1 MRHEV
6 KNFGLDKS
14 IKERNA
20 CIVMKGM
27 SYADAG
33 VNIGVEEEAVSNI
46 LSAVDYRSD
55 KVELDGHKLV
65 LCTDGVGSKVMVANE
80 MRRWD
85 TVGID
90 CMAMNVNDA
99 LCMGARPLA
108 FVDYL
113 AVEKTDPAMAE
124 EIGRGLKK
132 GADIAGIPIIGGETA
147 TLPEI
152 IRGFDLAGT
161 CVGVVEHELPKK
173 MNPGDIIVGLGSS
186 GIHSNGYTLARK
198 VFTENGYSYRDT
210 IPGIEGRIGDALL
223 VPTQIYVK
231 EMLELMKTVD
241 VKGIAHITGSGLRK
255 MKRMSGDVCFS
266 IDEPF
271 EPQNIFRVMQ
281 ELGNIS
287 DEEMY
292 QTFNMGMG
300 MAVVVSKEDAD
311 ITLSVLEKHSE
322 VNVKIVGRV
331 KEGTGVEVRSL
342 GLNY

>member
-1 MRHEV
+1 
-6 KNFGLDKS
+6 
-14 IKERNA
+14 
-20 CIVMKGM
+20 MKGM

-33 VNIGVEEEAVSNI
+33 VNIDVEEKAVSNI
-46 LSAVDYRSD
+46 LSAVGYKSD
-55 KVELDGHKLV
+55 RVELDGHKLV

-113 AVEKTDPAMAE
+113 AIEKTDPEMAE
-124 EIGRGLKK
+124 EIGKGLKR

-161 CVGVVEHELPKK
+161 CVGVVEHKLPKK
-173 MNPGDIIVGLGSS
+173 IVPGDIIIGLRSS
-186 GIHSNGYTLARK
+186 GLHSNGYTLARK
-198 VFTENGYSYRDT
+198 VFTENGYSYHDT
-210 IPGIEGRIGDALL
+210 IPELDGKIGDILL

-231 EMLELMKTVD
+231 EILELMNHID

-255 MKRMSGDVCFS
+255 MKRMSHEVCFS
-266 IDEPF
+266 LDEPF
-271 EPQNIFRVMQ
+271 EPQKIFKVMQ
-281 ELGNIS
+281 ELGNIT

-300 MAVVVSKEDAD
+300 MAIVVDEKDTDDA
-311 ITLSVLEKHSE
+311 ISILKKHSE
-322 VNVKIVGRV
+322 VDIKVVGSV
-331 KEGTGVEVRSL
+331 KEGEGVEVPSL
-342 GLNY
+342 GLKY

>member
-1 MRHEV
+1 
-6 KNFGLDKS
+6 
-14 IKERNA
+14 
-20 CIVMKGM
+20 MKGM

-33 VNIGVEEEAVSNI
+33 VNIDVEEKAVSNI
-46 LSAVDYRSD
+46 LSAVGYKSD
-55 KVELDGHKLV
+55 RVELNGHKLV

-113 AVEKTDPAMAE
+113 AIEKTDPAMAE
-124 EIGRGLKK
+124 EIGKGLKR

-152 IRGFDLAGT
+152 IKGFDLAGT

-173 MNPGDIIVGLGSS
+173 IVPGDIIIGLRSS
-186 GIHSNGYTLARK
+186 GLHSNGYTLARK
-198 VFTENGYSYRDT
+198 VFTENGYSYHDT
-210 IPGIEGRIGDALL
+210 IPELDGRIGDILL
-223 VPTQIYVK
+223 TPTQIYVK
-231 EMLELMKTVD
+231 EILELMNHID

-255 MKRMSGDVCFS
+255 MKRMSHEVCFS
-266 IDEPF
+266 LDEPF
-271 EPQNIFRVMQ
+271 EPQEIFKVMQ
-281 ELGNIS
+281 ELGNIT

-300 MAVVVSKEDAD
+300 MAVVVDEKDTDDA
-311 ITLSVLEKHSE
+311 LSILKKHSE
-322 VNVKIVGRV
+322 VDVKVVGSV
-331 KEGTGVEVRSL
+331 KEGEGVEVPSL
-342 GLNY
+342 GLKY

>member
-1 MRHEV
+1 
-6 KNFGLDKS
+6 
-14 IKERNA
+14 
-20 CIVMKGM
+20 MKGM

-33 VNIGVEEEAVSNI
+33 VNIDVEEKAVSNI
-46 LSAVDYRSD
+46 LSAVGYKSD
-55 KVELDGHKLV
+55 KVELNGHKLV

-113 AVEKTDPAMAE
+113 AIEKTDPAMAE
-124 EIGRGLKK
+124 EIGKGLKR

-152 IRGFDLAGT
+152 IKGFDLAGT

-173 MNPGDIIVGLGSS
+173 IVPGDIIIGLRSS
-186 GIHSNGYTLARK
+186 GLHSNGYTLARK
-198 VFTENGYSYRDT
+198 VFAENGYSYHDT
-210 IPGIEGRIGDALL
+210 IPELDGRIGDILL
-223 VPTQIYVK
+223 TPTQIYVK
-231 EMLELMKTVD
+231 EILELMNHID

-255 MKRMSGDVCFS
+255 MKRMSHDVCFS

-271 EPQNIFRVMQ
+271 EPQEIFKVMQ
-281 ELGNIS
+281 ELGNIT

-300 MAVVVSKEDAD
+300 MAVVVDENDVDDS
-311 ITLSVLEKHSE
+311 LSILKKHSE
-322 VNVKIVGRV
+322 VDVKVVGSV
-331 KEGTGVEVRSL
+331 KE
-342 GLNY
+342 

>member
-1 MRHEV
+1 
-6 KNFGLDKS
+6 
-14 IKERNA
+14 
-20 CIVMKGM
+20 MKGM

-33 VNIGVEEEAVSNI
+33 VNIDVEEKAVSNI
-46 LSAVDYRSD
+46 LSAVGYKSD
-55 KVELDGHKLV
+55 KVELNGHKLV

-113 AVEKTDPAMAE
+113 AIEKTDPAMAE
-124 EIGRGLKK
+124 EIGKGLKR

-152 IRGFDLAGT
+152 IKGFDLAGT

-173 MNPGDIIVGLGSS
+173 IVPGDIIIGLRSS
-186 GIHSNGYTLARK
+186 GLHSNGYTLARK
-198 VFTENGYSYRDT
+198 VFTENGYSYHDT
-210 IPGIEGRIGDALL
+210 IPELDGRIGDILL

-231 EMLELMKTVD
+231 EILELMNHID

-255 MKRMSGDVCFS
+255 MKRMSHDVCFS
-266 IDEPF
+266 LDEPF
-271 EPQNIFRVMQ
+271 EPQKMFKVMQ
-281 ELGNIS
+281 ELGNIT

-300 MAVVVSKEDAD
+300 MAVVVDEKDTDDA
-311 ITLSVLEKHSE
+311 LSILKKHSE
-322 VNVKIVGRV
+322 VDVKVVGSV
-331 KEGTGVEVRSL
+331 KEGEGVEVPSL
-342 GLNY
+342 GLKY

>member
-1 MRHEV
+1 
-6 KNFGLDKS
+6 
-14 IKERNA
+14 
-20 CIVMKGM
+20 MKGM

-33 VNIGVEEEAVSNI
+33 VNIDVEEKAVSNI
-46 LSAVDYRSD
+46 LSAVGYKSD
-55 KVELDGHKLV
+55 KVELNGHKLV

-113 AVEKTDPAMAE
+113 AIEKTDPAMAE
-124 EIGRGLKK
+124 EIGKGLKK

-152 IRGFDLAGT
+152 IKGFDLAGT

-173 MNPGDIIVGLGSS
+173 IVPGDIIIGLRSS
-186 GIHSNGYTLARK
+186 GLHSNGYTLARK
-198 VFTENGYSYRDT
+198 VFTENGYSYHDT
-210 IPGIEGRIGDALL
+210 IPELDGKIGDILL

-231 EMLELMKTVD
+231 EILELMKHID

-255 MKRMSGDVCFS
+255 MKRMSHDVCFS
-266 IDEPF
+266 LDEPF
-271 EPQNIFRVMQ
+271 EPQEIFKVMQ
-281 ELGNIS
+281 ELGNIT

-300 MAVVVSKEDAD
+300 MAVVVDEKDTDDA
-311 ITLSVLEKHSE
+311 LSILKKHSE
-322 VNVKIVGRV
+322 VDVKVVGSV
-331 KEGTGVEVRSL
+331 KEGEGVEVPSL
-342 GLNY
+342 GLKY

>member
-1 MRHEV
+1 
-6 KNFGLDKS
+6 
-14 IKERNA
+14 
-20 CIVMKGM
+20 MKGM

-33 VNIGVEEEAVSNI
+33 VNIDVEEKAVSNI
-46 LSAVDYRSD
+46 LSAVGYKSD
-55 KVELDGHKLV
+55 RVELDGHKLV

-113 AVEKTDPAMAE
+113 AIEKTDPAMAE
-124 EIGRGLKK
+124 EIGKGLKR

-152 IRGFDLAGT
+152 IKGFDLAGT

-173 MNPGDIIVGLGSS
+173 IVPGDIIIGLRSS
-186 GIHSNGYTLARK
+186 GLHSNGYTLARK
-198 VFTENGYSYRDT
+198 VFTENGYSYHDT
-210 IPGIEGRIGDALL
+210 IPELDGKIGDILL
-223 VPTQIYVK
+223 TPTQIYVK
-231 EMLELMKTVD
+231 EILELMNHID
-241 VKGIAHITGSGLRK
+241 VEGIAHITGSGLRK
-255 MKRMSGDVCFS
+255 MKRMSHDVCFS

-271 EPQNIFRVMQ
+271 EPQKIFKVMQ
-281 ELGNIS
+281 ELGNIT

-300 MAVVVSKEDAD
+300 MAIVVKEKDTDDA
-311 ITLSVLEKHSE
+311 ISILKKHSE
-322 VNVKIVGRV
+322 VDIKVVGSV
-331 KEGTGVEVRSL
+331 KEGEGVEVPSL
-342 GLNY
+342 GLKY